1 MRYSMVC
8 PLPSLHRAPSRRRV
22 LLTQLLEFT
31 LKDKMILSRLLHDDE
46 DDHMGAA
53 SQKEMGGTSSEA
65 VSHEEMGG
73 MTMSTGSSVGGGQED
88 VSLSGAFSGHF
99 IPAAF
104 FIGFGLFLLG
114 LAMRRAVVNGKVAVP
129 EESPRVLSGIGHTLS
144 ICTLLGF
151 LVEAIGGY
159 LAKNDLWFQ
168 SAHETLYALFFFA
181 GVCAVL
187 ESRGRLPPD
196 SSRVGVATAL
206 LGEYIL
212 WHEHALMKTNMVD
225 QRIHI
230 ILANVS
236 LSNCAVVAWSVYRG
250 AESMLAYVLG
260 YALLVLQG
268 LWLLTAAF
276 NIGVYQEHSQ
286 TGGFLTHHNVG
297 VVFCLE
303 ILVVAFGIVAGTAFV
318 YSRVEPD
325 DQGKTLVAAA
335 GLGNKAAKTQEY
347 ECLSHDLDFETGTS
361 EFA

>member
-1 MRYSMVC
+1 MIRI
-8 PLPSLHRAPSRRRV
+8 LH
-22 LLTQLLEFT
+22 E
-31 LKDKMILSRLLHDDE
+31 DE
-46 DDHMGAA
+46 DDDMGGMD
-53 SQKEMGGTSSEA
+53 QKGTGGTSSAA
-65 VSHEEMGG
+65 VSSEAMGG
-73 MTMSTGSSVGGGQED
+73 MSMNMNSSSGGGGAHED

-114 LAMRRAVVNGKVAVP
+114 LAMRRAVAYGKVAVP
-129 EESPRVLSGIGHTLS
+129 EENPRVLSGVGHTLS
-144 ICTLLGF
+144 VCTLLGF

-159 LAKNDLWFQ
+159 LAKGDLWFQ

-181 GVCAVL
+181 GVCSVL
-187 ESRGRLPPD
+187 EAKGWLPPD
-196 SSRVGVATAL
+196 SSRAGLATAL
-206 LGEYIL
+206 PGEYIL

-250 AESMLAYVLG
+250 AESMMAFVLG
-260 YALLVLQG
+260 YAMLVLQG

-297 VVFCLE
+297 VIFCLE

-318 YSRVEPD
+318 YSRSEPD
-325 DQGKTLVAAA
+325 QEKTLVSAT
-335 GLGNKAAKTQEY
+335 GLGNNAAKTQEY
-347 ECLSHDLDFETGTS
+347 ECLSHDLDFETGAS

>member
-8 PLPSLHRAPSRRRV
+8 PLSSLQWEHASLVWCPSRPP
-22 LLTQLLEFT
+22 TAT
-31 LKDKMILSRLLHDDE
+31 SSPKGAMILSRILHDDE
-46 DDHMGAA
+46 DDETGGM
-53 SQKEMGGTSSEA
+53 SQNEMGGTSSEA
-65 VSHEEMGG
+65 TSHEEMGG
-73 MTMSTGSSVGGGQED
+73 MSMSTSSSGGQED
-88 VSLSGAFSGHF
+88 VSLTGAFSGHF

-129 EESPRVLSGIGHTLS
+129 EDNPRVLSGIGHTLS

-159 LAKNDLWFQ
+159 LAKDDLWFQ

-181 GVCAVL
+181 GICAVL

-196 SSRVGVATAL
+196 SSRAGVATAL

-230 ILANVS
+230 ILANLS
-236 LSNCAVVAWSVYRG
+236 LSNCAIIAWSVYRG
-250 AESMLAYVLG
+250 AESMIAYVLG

-297 VVFCLE
+297 VIFCLE

-325 DQGKTLVAAA
+325 PETTLASAA
-335 GLGNKAAKTQEY
+335 GLGTKATKAQEY